1 MIQSG
6 MRSYIVYPI
15 SAGNLELVNAAYE
28 LAAFAGNTEFTPY
41 SSIEDCYKAATEKYD
56 CAVMVDTKTGEARR
70 IPIDKLTE
78 YMGYTASPNYF
89 VSDYQKFVTPRDEG
103 YILLIKMKNGYTN
116 EILFR
121 EGTNSDGELTKLFD
135 SLK

>member
-1 MIQSG
+1 M
-6 MRSYIVYPI
+6 
-15 SAGNLELVNAAYE
+15 NAAYE

-41 SSIEDCYKAATEKYD
+41 SSIEDCYKAAAEKYD
-56 CAVMVDTKTGEARR
+56 CAAMVDTKTGEARR
-70 IPIDKLTE
+70 IPIDKLNE
-78 YMGYTASPNYF
+78 NMKYVASQDYF
-89 VSDYQKFVTPRDEG
+89 YGSYYQFVTPGDEG
-103 YILLIKMKNGYTN
+103 YILLVKMKNGYTN

>member
-1 MIQSG
+1 
-6 MRSYIVYPI
+6 
-15 SAGNLELVNAAYE
+15 
-28 LAAFAGNTEFTPY
+28 
-41 SSIEDCYKAATEKYD
+41 
-56 CAVMVDTKTGEARR
+56 MVDTKTGEARR

-89 VSDYQKFVTPRDEG
+89 VSDYHKFVTPGDEG